1 MSTYD
6 YPASLKITQHDSG
19 VLVATL
25 NRPQKKNAF
34 NGELRYALRRLF
46 RQVSAD
52 EEVRCFVLTGAGGAF
67 SSGADLTDDD
77 RRPWP
82 TDRAEP
88 LFAWCL
94 DLLEMPKPTIAAID
108 GVAAGGG
115 FGLSLLCDIRI
126 CSGRARLLPI
136 WLKRAIHPDDLVTW
150 TLPRMVGYSRA
161 LTWLYLADDIPLA
174 DCEQCGLVND
184 VVAPSELMAKT
195 MALATRLAQ
204 APTEHL
210 ALTKQAVLK
219 GINGTP
225 FDAATLES
233 WGQQQARQSDDYTE
247 GVQAFREKRDPVFRG
262 H

>member
-6 YPASLKITQHDSG
+6 YPASLAITQHDNG

-25 NRPQKKNAF
+25 NRPEKKNAF
-34 NGELRYALRRLF
+34 NGELRAGLRRLF

-52 EEVRCFVLTGAGGAF
+52 NEVRCFVLTGAGGAF

-82 TDRAEP
+82 TDSAEP
-88 LFAWCL
+88 LFGWCL

-126 CSGRARLLPI
+126 CSDQARLIPI

-150 TLPRMVGYSRA
+150 TLPRLVGYSRA
-161 LTWLYLADDIPLA
+161 LSWLYLAEDIPLT
-174 DCEQCGLVND
+174 DCEQCGLIND
-184 VVAPSELMAKT
+184 VVSPAELMPTT
-195 MALATRLAQ
+195 MALAARLAR

-210 ALTKQAVLK
+210 ALAKQAVLK
-219 GINGTP
+219 GITGKP
-225 FDAATLES
+225 FDSAVLES
-233 WGQQQARQSDDYTE
+233 WGQQRARESDDYAE
-247 GVQAFREKRDPVFRG
+247 GVLAFTEKRDPVFRG
-262 H
+262 R